1 MNRGMTGQAVFLSE
15 ADYKGRHMGPM
26 ALRIIPGAAIPIIY
40 KIHSI
45 LTLFPSRKCSPYAL
59 VDVERCDD
67 WGRKKRTLGYQLMLL
82 SKP

>member
-15 ADYKGRHMGPM
+15 TDYKARRTKPM
-26 ALRIIPGAAIPIIY
+26 TLRIIPGAAILIIY

-59 VDVERCDD
+59 VGVERCDD

-82 SKP
+82 TKP